1 MPNWLRSL
9 KHEVLLP
16 PGGCGQ
22 EGHPVR
28 PPRPWFRGPQPSVLP
43 ALTHQDHS
51 LGRSPRLGLPLS
63 HHFVQRQSRS
73 CHEASRSGASSQ
85 DGKGPPS
92 PQNSSKDFLLLHSA
106 HQVLGFLILRP
117 KTLPGRHEP
126 PSGRSRPRGPVAG
139 RAGSARSVQLQ
150 ARAWPRLEVPPLQGS
165 GANPAAAAL
174 GRKCMRLGESNDQE
188 AWPGPPGA
196 TEGGSFQSW
205 SFFPRKRPGAEAGQ
219 GREACLLSAPPLA
232 GWLTLHESLGLSGLQ
247 SICDKGVWEMQQ
259 SPSSS
264 DILP

>member
-1 MPNWLRSL
+1 MEKAL
-9 KHEVLLP
+9 LLP
-16 PGGCGQ
+16 RTAARISCCCTQHTKFWAFSSSVLRPCQAGMSLLPGGDGCG
-22 EGHPVR
+22 
-28 PPRPWFRGPQPSVLP
+28 
-43 ALTHQDHS
+43 
-51 LGRSPRLGLPLS
+51 
-63 HHFVQRQSRS
+63 
-73 CHEASRSGASSQ
+73 
-85 DGKGPPS
+85 
-92 PQNSSKDFLLLHSA
+92 
-106 HQVLGFLILRP
+106 
-117 KTLPGRHEP
+117 
-126 PSGRSRPRGPVAG
+126 GPVAG
-139 RAGSARSVQLQ
+139 RAGSAGSVQLQ
-150 ARAWPRLEVPPLQGS
+150 ARAWPQLEVPPLQGS

-188 AWPGPPGA
+188 VWPGPPGA